1 LCRQLGPT
9 ARAGRRPEGLLHR
22 RLTWSLAL
30 LLAAAA
36 SGCAHAINYLDPV
49 APRHEHALA
58 PPVDPTACGDLARGF
73 TVVTF
78 NVQYAK
84 KVDLAIE
91 VLRSTPALKGADVL
105 LLQEMDAPGVERIAA
120 ALALNALFLPSGVHP
135 RTDRD
140 FGTAVLSRWP
150 IEDGRRL
157 VLPHEAQWTR
167 LATTA
172 TSAVVRCG
180 AYRVGVMSVHLPSPG
195 GASYDQRREQ
205 VEAILASAAAF
216 DGPLVI
222 GGDFNAGWIGSL
234 FEKAG
239 FTWLNED
246 LPGTKSML
254 WMKLKLDHIFV
265 RGLQPAGGGPA
276 AGVEDAGGAS
286 DHKPVW
292 ARLAIPSVQ
301 GAPSRR

>member
-1 LCRQLGPT
+1 MGCGSPGLVRDPD
-9 ARAGRRPEGLLHR
+9 RRGRVVAV
-22 RLTWSLAL
+22 AL
-30 LLAAAA
+30 LVGLASA
-36 SGCAHAINYLDPV
+36 CAHAINYLDP
-49 APRHEHALA
+49 AGPRYEHALA
-58 PPVDPTACGDLARGF
+58 PPVDPAACPDQARGF

-84 KVDLAIE
+84 KIDLAIDT
-91 VLRSTPALKGADVL
+91 LRSTPALKDADVL
-105 LLQEMDAPGVERIAA
+105 LVQEMNEPGVERIAA
-120 ALALNALFLPSGVHP
+120 ALALNALFMPSGVHP
-135 RTDRD
+135 RTGQD

-157 VLPHEAQWTR
+157 VLPYEAQWTR

-172 TSAVVRCG
+172 TTASVRCG
-180 AYRVGVMSVHLPSPG
+180 RHRVGIMSVHLPSPG

-205 VEAILASAAAF
+205 VEAILASAAAI

-239 FTWLNED
+239 FTWPTKD
-246 LPGTKSML
+246 LPGTRSML

-265 RGLQPAGGGPA
+265 RGARPAGGGPA
-276 AGVEDAGGAS
+276 AGVVDAGGAS
-286 DHKPVW
+286 DHAPLWV
-292 ARLAIPSVQ
+292 RLEFPSAAIESTTHP
-301 GAPSRR
+301 